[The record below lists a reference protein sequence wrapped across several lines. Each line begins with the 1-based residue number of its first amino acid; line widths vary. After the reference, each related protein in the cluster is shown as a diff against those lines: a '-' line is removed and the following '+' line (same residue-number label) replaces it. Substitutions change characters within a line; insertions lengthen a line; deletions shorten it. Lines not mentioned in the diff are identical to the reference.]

1 MQRQIVPEQAYRER
15 MPRWEKWF
23 GLGLGVLL
31 IAAGIGETIR
41 LTRSGDGGFW
51 FWFPTLVGGGLLVVT
66 GTLLRSRRPIPGFVL
81 TVIGSLVGIPPTA
94 WTVIVPVLLIALIIV
109 SAKHTAEVTGRQQPG

>member
-1 MQRQIVPEQAYRER
+1 MR
-15 MPRWEKWF
+15 RWEKWF
-23 GLGLGVLL
+23 GLGLGALL

-66 GTLLRSRRPIPGFVL
+66 GTLLRSRRPVPGLVL
-81 TVIGSLVGIPPTA
+81 TAIGCVVGIPPTL
-94 WTVIVPVLLIALIIV
+94 WTVIVPMLLLTLIVV
-109 SAKHTAEVTGRQQPG
+109 SAKHTAEVTGR